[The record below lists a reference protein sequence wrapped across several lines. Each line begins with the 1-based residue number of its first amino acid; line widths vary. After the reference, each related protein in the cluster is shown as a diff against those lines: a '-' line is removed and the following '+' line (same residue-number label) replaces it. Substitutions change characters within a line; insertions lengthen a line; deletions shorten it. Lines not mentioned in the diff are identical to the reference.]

1 MSVNYIELKSEIYNI
16 IKYYP
21 CNNTFTAY
29 DIYDKLP
36 ECYKNDENTDFVIQT
51 IKNVIEYFI
60 KDMEVFKIGENTDL
74 YMTTKL
80 SIRMM
85 NNGVKTRLININR
98 EFVIFDSNGIKIGTC
113 TYDEETGQVVGEID
127 SLLFNTLNNGQE
139 KKSFSIKLN

>member
-1 MSVNYIELKSEIYNI
+1 MSVNYIELKREIHNI
-16 IKYYP
+16 IKYYS
-21 CNNTFTAY
+21 CNNTFTTY

-36 ECYKNDENTDFVIQT
+36 VCYKNDENTDFVIQT
-51 IKNVIEYFI
+51 IKNVIDYFI

-80 SIRMM
+80 SSRMM
-85 NNGVKTRLININR
+85 NIGVKTGLININR
-98 EFVIFDSNGIKIGTC
+98 EYPIFDSNGIKIGAC